1 MMEKNKQS
9 EDDQDPAWIPQSFRL
24 GRLKNALDGGEYAP
38 FITPPILESNF
49 IQVNRRGESIYLH
62 NRANWVTI
70 GICSSNPILK
80 TPNVMLLAH
89 LTPEARK
96 ESEPLFK
103 RLLSSSS
110 TEKLVLTR
118 FLPLQF
124 VTLSVHSA
132 KNMRLKVKLI
142 SGRAY
147 YLQLCAPVYK
157 QDIVFSQWVDLI
169 TLLNQEKAR
178 TSKVSEVSSLSE
190 ITNSTDITGSMD
202 IMDITAFAELQAVH
216 SHTRIYSA
224 AVTESA
230 DFSEFTDVT
239 DITDVTDVTDVPET
253 GATDVP
259 DVKIVTEVTE
269 VIEDK
274 EAAKGSGVTVVFEND
289 DIRKAKEEEK
299 ENVLR
304 HGCLRDMKSKN
315 EFRDAPK
322 HVTIS
327 DLTLTFQGERC
338 FQTTLTPIKSEE
350 DISIETGDKAL
361 EEKMTDLPN
370 ASLKAT
376 ESSTKS
382 PYVAQVGPGLTTEK
396 ATGKPDML
404 EEKGNKINNKQ
415 EKDVIKKKERNR
427 DHRTDT
433 EKKTGI
439 QAAVQNQGQLVW
451 TEYPLY
457 VGVCLKEN
465 PRMSSFNDKN
475 GSIQLSRTTRT
486 DSDTTGLY
494 SFSVFPLI
502 SISFPLFTL
511 L

>member
-1 MMEKNKQS
+1 MMEKDQQS
-9 EDDQDPAWIPQSFRL
+9 EDDKDPVWIPQAFRL
-24 GRLKNALDGGEYAP
+24 GRLKNVLGGGEYAP

-70 GICSSNPILK
+70 GICSSNPVLK

-103 RLLSSSS
+103 RLLSSSP
-110 TEKLVLTR
+110 TDKLVLTR

-169 TLLNQEKAR
+169 TLLNKEKAR

-202 IMDITAFAELQAVH
+202 IMDITAFAELQAMH

-224 AVTESA
+224 AVTQSA

-239 DITDVTDVTDVPET
+239 DITDVTDVTDIPET

-259 DVKIVTEVTE
+259 DINIVTEVTE

-274 EAAKGSGVTVVFEND
+274 EAPNVSGVTVLFEND
-289 DIRKAKEEEK
+289 DIIKAKKEEK

-315 EFRDAPK
+315 EFKDASK

-327 DLTLTFQGERC
+327 DLTFTFQGERC

-350 DISIETGDKAL
+350 NISIETGDKAL

-370 ASLKAT
+370 ARLKAT
-376 ESSTKS
+376 ES
-382 PYVAQVGPGLTTEK
+382 
-396 ATGKPDML
+396 
-404 EEKGNKINNKQ
+404 
-415 EKDVIKKKERNR
+415 RR
-427 DHRTDT
+427 
-433 EKKTGI
+433 
-439 QAAVQNQGQLVW
+439 
-451 TEYPLY
+451 
-457 VGVCLKEN
+457 
-465 PRMSSFNDKN
+465 
-475 GSIQLSRTTRT
+475 TRT
-486 DSDTTGLY
+486 DSDTTALY

>member
-1 MMEKNKQS
+1 MKKSTQS
-9 EDDQDPAWIPQSFRL
+9 KDDQDPLWIPQSFRL
-24 GRLKNALDGGEYAP
+24 GRLKNVLDGGEYAP

-49 IQVNRRGESIYLH
+49 IQVSRRGESIYLH

-70 GICSSNPILK
+70 GICSSNPTLN

-96 ESEPLFK
+96 ESQPLFK
-103 RLLSSSS
+103 SLMSSPS

-169 TLLNQEKAR
+169 ALLNQEKAR

-202 IMDITAFAELQAVH
+202 IMGITAFAELQAVYPH
-216 SHTRIYSA
+216 SRIYSTTI
-224 AVTESA
+224 TEST
-230 DFSEFTDVT
+230 DFSEYTDVT
-239 DITDVTDVTDVPET
+239 DITDVTDVTDIPEI

-259 DVKIVTEVTE
+259 DIKIITEVTE

-274 EAAKGSGVTVVFEND
+274 EATNVSEVTVVFEND
-289 DIRKAKEEEK
+289 DIIKAKEEEK
-299 ENVLR
+299 VCVICYCLSFPKENILR
-304 HGCLRDMKSKN
+304 HGCLRDTESKN
-315 EFRDAPK
+315 EFRDSPK

-327 DLTLTFQGERC
+327 NITLTFQGERR
-338 FQTTLTPIKSEE
+338 FQPTLTPVESEE
-350 DISIETGDKAL
+350 NISIETGDKAL
-361 EEKMTDLPN
+361 EEKMSDLPN

-376 ESSTKS
+376 ESRSVSRGNSVEQSRVYTMYTHLFLFPVTQAFVSEGSQIQYDRMKT
-382 PYVAQVGPGLTTEK
+382 QVL
-396 ATGKPDML
+396 
-404 EEKGNKINNKQ
+404 
-415 EKDVIKKKERNR
+415 
-427 DHRTDT
+427 
-433 EKKTGI
+433 
-439 QAAVQNQGQLVW
+439 
-451 TEYPLY
+451 
-457 VGVCLKEN
+457 
-465 PRMSSFNDKN
+465 
-475 GSIQLSRTTRT
+475 LSHHIWV
-486 DSDTTGLY
+486 SLG
-494 SFSVFPLI
+494 
-502 SISFPLFTL
+502 
-511 L
+511 

>member
-1 MMEKNKQS
+1 
-9 EDDQDPAWIPQSFRL
+9 
-24 GRLKNALDGGEYAP
+24 
-38 FITPPILESNF
+38 
-49 IQVNRRGESIYLH
+49 
-62 NRANWVTI
+62 
-70 GICSSNPILK
+70 
-80 TPNVMLLAH
+80 
-89 LTPEARK
+89 
-96 ESEPLFK
+96 
-103 RLLSSSS
+103 
-110 TEKLVLTR
+110 
-118 FLPLQF
+118 
-124 VTLSVHSA
+124 
-132 KNMRLKVKLI
+132 MRLKVKLI

-224 AVTESA
+224 SVTQSA

-239 DITDVTDVTDVPET
+239 DITDVTDVTDIPET
-253 GATDVP
+253 GATDAP
-259 DVKIVTEVTE
+259 DIKIITEVTE

-274 EAAKGSGVTVVFEND
+274 EAPNVSEVTVVFEND
-289 DIRKAKEEEK
+289 DIIKAKEEEK

-304 HGCLRDMKSKN
+304 HGCLRDMKNKN
-315 EFRDAPK
+315 EFKDASK

-350 DISIETGDKAL
+350 NISIETGDKAL
-361 EEKMTDLPN
+361 EEKLTDLPN
-370 ASLKAT
+370 ARLKAT
-376 ESSTKS
+376 ES
-382 PYVAQVGPGLTTEK
+382 
-396 ATGKPDML
+396 
-404 EEKGNKINNKQ
+404 
-415 EKDVIKKKERNR
+415 RR
-427 DHRTDT
+427 
-433 EKKTGI
+433 
-439 QAAVQNQGQLVW
+439 
-451 TEYPLY
+451 
-457 VGVCLKEN
+457 
-465 PRMSSFNDKN
+465 
-475 GSIQLSRTTRT
+475 TRT
-486 DSDTTGLY
+486 DSDTIALY

>member
-1 MMEKNKQS
+1 MFVS
-9 EDDQDPAWIPQSFRL
+9 
-24 GRLKNALDGGEYAP
+24 
-38 FITPPILESNF
+38 
-49 IQVNRRGESIYLH
+49 
-62 NRANWVTI
+62 
-70 GICSSNPILK
+70 
-80 TPNVMLLAH
+80 
-89 LTPEARK
+89 
-96 ESEPLFK
+96 
-103 RLLSSSS
+103 
-110 TEKLVLTR
+110 R

-274 EAAKGSGVTVVFEND
+274 EATKGSGVTVVFEND
-289 DIRKAKEEEK
+289 DIIKAKEKEK
-299 ENVLR
+299 VCVVGLPFSGDHAQELWPSSQSTVMMKTLWSQLR
-304 HGCLRDMKSKN
+304 V
-315 EFRDAPK
+315 PW
-322 HVTIS
+322 
-327 DLTLTFQGERC
+327 FQQRT
-338 FQTTLTPIKSEE
+338 QRL
-350 DISIETGDKAL
+350 
-361 EEKMTDLPN
+361 
-370 ASLKAT
+370 
-376 ESSTKS
+376 S
-382 PYVAQVGPGLTTEK
+382 PV
-396 ATGKPDML
+396 
-404 EEKGNKINNKQ
+404 
-415 EKDVIKKKERNR
+415 
-427 DHRTDT
+427 
-433 EKKTGI
+433 
-439 QAAVQNQGQLVW
+439 
-451 TEYPLY
+451 
-457 VGVCLKEN
+457 
-465 PRMSSFNDKN
+465 
-475 GSIQLSRTTRT
+475 
-486 DSDTTGLY
+486 
-494 SFSVFPLI
+494 
-502 SISFPLFTL
+502 
-511 L
+511 